1 MSNETKYPI
10 VRIHNTW
17 NKSMSI
23 FYATVADTT
32 LMKNMNNLK
41 INQILA
47 TLNSKWNSHNSKL
60 ILT

>member
-1 MSNETKYPI
+1 MMNEFKYPI

-32 LMKNMNNLK
+32 LMKNMNYNK
-41 INQILA
+41 ISQILS
-47 TLNSKWNSHNSKL
+47 TLNSKWNTHNRNYF
-60 ILT
+60 II